1 MVNLRK
7 VLTTIYP
14 ALSIAPLQKTFHGSM
29 HSDFKHDTPDVPFA
43 LFPDGVYLMSKGSTV
58 YDSSGGPLGIATS
71 NYVEDTD
78 NTCRATFSITGDVSL
93 CHLDYYYD
101 KDGGG
106 NLDVCNGGYAEID
119 GSYRYAYFV
128 TNEYPYYPQY
138 LRGEPAYLPHALR
151 KSQPDPDDTTFSISS
166 DNEYLTITYKNIEGG
181 DSTIEVPSNPDF
193 DTFENRVNLAT
204 YIENSNFFIENY
216 NHLLN
221 NSGIDT
227 LEVIASGNGDNYDI
241 EMTDMRSNTHMT
253 DENTMEIDSNGIP
266 NYIPRMIGFDVTR
279 GWNDIGLESN
289 SNGQRWIKNLKLTE
303 VNDAS
308 PNNAVGEQD
317 HTIAFPLIPQYAD
330 ELTETELGTVGIALN
345 GIPIFNP
352 FDSMTTQEITDN
364 AQHPESDYFRVV
376 VVTHRSHRAFITTT
390 NTQHV

>member
-1 MVNLRK
+1 M
-7 VLTTIYP
+7 
-14 ALSIAPLQKTFHGSM
+14 
-29 HSDFKHDTPDVPFA
+29 
-43 LFPDGVYLMSKGSTV
+43 
-58 YDSSGGPLGIATS
+58 
-71 NYVEDTD
+71 
-78 NTCRATFSITGDVSL
+78 
-93 CHLDYYYD
+93 
-101 KDGGG
+101 
-106 NLDVCNGGYAEID
+106 
-119 GSYRYAYFV
+119 
-128 TNEYPYYPQY
+128 
-138 LRGEPAYLPHALR
+138 
-151 KSQPDPDDTTFSISS
+151 
-166 DNEYLTITYKNIEGG
+166 TITYKNIEGG

-308 PNNAVGEQD
+308 PNNAVGTERLLQLVSFAVFQ
-317 HTIAFPLIPQYAD
+317 TKMFVKPWTFGQYRN
-330 ELTETELGTVGIALN
+330 LK
-345 GIPIFNP
+345 
-352 FDSMTTQEITDN
+352 
-364 AQHPESDYFRVV
+364 
-376 VVTHRSHRAFITTT
+376 
-390 NTQHV
+390 